1 MKFSNT
7 ASTAALAGLALLVSA
22 VYGELTFE
30 ASGRRVIFDC
40 GSITEFDYD
49 TIMHYVSLATSDG
62 MRVRDPPY
70 FNGKVYGSYYF
81 TKNINNEERSFLVQ
95 SVEAH
100 PFYRFFDLTVTPTEC
115 ELKDKN
121 AQQS

>member
-22 VYGELTFE
+22 VYG
-30 ASGRRVIFDC
+30 VIFDC